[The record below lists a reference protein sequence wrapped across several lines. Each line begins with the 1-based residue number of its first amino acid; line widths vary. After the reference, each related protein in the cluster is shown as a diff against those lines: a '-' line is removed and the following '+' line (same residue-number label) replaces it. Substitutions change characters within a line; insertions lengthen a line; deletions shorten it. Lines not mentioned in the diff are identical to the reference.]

1 MKIKMTADF
10 QVAEDGIHVE
20 TWMQGSEH
28 DTNEP
33 TARLLVGISVAEF
46 VDAEVLQVTSA
57 DIQQAQDAEEV
68 KNKRGAK

>member
-10 QVAEDGIHVE
+10 PVAEDGIHVE
-20 TWMQGSEH
+20 IWMQGSEH
-28 DTNEP
+28 DTNVH